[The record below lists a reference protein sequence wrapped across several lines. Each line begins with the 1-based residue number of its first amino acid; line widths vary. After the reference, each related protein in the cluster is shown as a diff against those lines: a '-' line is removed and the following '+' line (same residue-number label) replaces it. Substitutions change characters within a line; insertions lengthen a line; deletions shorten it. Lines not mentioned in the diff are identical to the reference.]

1 MGLDHCWVGWG
12 KEHLAVL
19 ITLVKMNCHWRWW
32 CWFSPR
38 ASRPLAAGADGVP
51 RLVPAARAA
60 KSVVVMNKVSARAAK
75 SVLSEA
81 ALLSWIWFLPLP
93 PEWSL
98 LDHFISARLK
108 SNWIRNSLFRGTN
121 ILKECEASQSHR
133 HVFNTA
139 STNFKT
145 CFEKTD
151 FENWVLIC
159 WFWLQD
165 GKRR

>member
-1 MGLDHCWVGWG
+1 MGLDHYWVGWG

-19 ITLVKMNCHWRWW
+19 TTLVKMNCHWRWW

-51 RLVPAARAA
+51 RLVPAA

-98 LDHFISARLK
+98 FQPVLNPIGSETAYR
-108 SNWIRNSLFRGTN
+108 FRGTN

-159 WFWLQD
+159 WIWLQD
-165 GKRR
+165 GQRG

>member
-19 ITLVKMNCHWRWW
+19 TTLVKMNCHWRWW
-32 CWFSPR
+32 CRFSPR
-38 ASRPLAAGADGVP
+38 ASRPLTAGADGVP
-51 RLVPAARAA
+51 RLVPAA

-93 PEWSL
+93 PESSL
-98 LDHFISARLK
+98 LVHFISACLK
-108 SNWIRNSLFRGTN
+108 SNWIRTSLFRGTS

-159 WFWLQD
+159 WSWFQD